1 MTKHLP
7 TIALVFAF
15 ALASSVIVRTQD
27 KTPPPAF
34 VAAKPAPIAAVT
46 PLRVQVLVSRYQGE
60 KKLSSLPYTLSVNAG
75 SRELDPFALKGGH
88 ASLRMGAKVPVMMI
102 MTANM
107 PKDVPQG
114 GPVQYQDVGTSIDC
128 SVSPMQDDGRF
139 RLEITIDDS
148 SVYGDPPVAG
158 DNKPAPGNPSFRS
171 FRASDSMVLRDGQT
185 AQFTTATDKVSG
197 EIVKVDVTLT
207 VVK

>member
-1 MTKHLP
+1 MTKYLQ

-15 ALASSVIVRTQD
+15 ALASSVIVRSQE
-27 KTPPPAF
+27 KPAAPA
-34 VAAKPAPIAAVT
+34 AAKPAPTAI
-46 PLRVQVLVSRYQGE
+46 PLRVQVLVSRFEGE

-75 SRELDPFALKGGH
+75 SRGT
-88 ASLRMGAKVPVMMI
+88 LRMGAKVPVNMM

-107 PKDVPQG
+107 PKDFPQG
-114 GPVQYQDVGTSIDC
+114 GPIQYQDVGTSIDC
-128 SVSPMQDDGRF
+128 YVSTVQDDGRY
-139 RLEITIDDS
+139 RIEITIEDS
-148 SVYGDPPVAG
+148 SVYGDAPNPA

-171 FRASDSMVLRDGQT
+171 FRASDSMALRDGQT
-185 AQFTTATDKVSG
+185 SQFTTATDKVSG

>member
-1 MTKHLP
+1 VTKHP
-7 TIALVFAF
+7 QTIALVFAF
-15 ALASSVIVRTQD
+15 ALASSVIVRTQE
-27 KTPPPAF
+27 KPAPPP
-34 VAAKPAPIAAVT
+34 AAKPAASAM
-46 PLRVQVLVSRYQGE
+46 PLKIQVLVSRFQGE

-75 SRELDPFALKGGH
+75 SRAT
-88 ASLRMGAKVPVMMI
+88 LRMGAKVPVMM
-102 MTANM
+102 MMAANM
-107 PKDVPQG
+107 PKDLPQG

-128 SVSPMQDDGRF
+128 NVWPILDDGRF

-148 SVYGDPPVAG
+148 SVYGEGPNPT

-185 AQFTTATDKVSG
+185 SQFTTATDKVSG

>member
-1 MTKHLP
+1 VTKYLQM
-7 TIALVFAF
+7 IALVFAF
-15 ALASSVIVRTQD
+15 ALASSVIVRSQE
-27 KTPPPAF
+27 KPAPP
-34 VAAKPAPIAAVT
+34 AAKPAAAAVT
-46 PLRVQVLVSRYQGE
+46 PLKVQVLVSRFQGE

-75 SRELDPFALKGGH
+75 SR
-88 ASLRMGAKVPVMMI
+88 ASLRMGAKVPVMMM
-102 MTANM
+102 MTANV
-107 PKDVPQG
+107 PKDFPQG

-128 SVSPMQDDGRF
+128 SVSTVQDDGRF

-148 SVYGDPPVAG
+148 SVYGDAPNPT

-171 FRASDSMVLRDGQT
+171 FKATDSMVLRDGQT
-185 AQFTTATDKVSG
+185 SQFTTATDKVSG

>member
-7 TIALVFAF
+7 MIALVFAF
-15 ALASSVIVRTQD
+15 ALASSVIVRSQE
-27 KTPPPAF
+27 
-34 VAAKPAPIAAVT
+34 KPAAAAPKPAATAVT
-46 PLRVQVLVSRYQGE
+46 PLKVSVLVSRFQGE

-75 SRELDPFALKGGH
+75 SR
-88 ASLRMGAKVPVMMI
+88 ASLRMGAKVPVMMM
-102 MTANM
+102 MTANV

-114 GPVQYQDVGTSIDC
+114 GPVQYQEVGTSIDC
-128 SVSPMQDDGRF
+128 NVSQIMDDGRY

-148 SVYGDPPVAG
+148 SVYGDAPNPA

-197 EIVKVDVTLT
+197 ELVKVDVTLN

>member
-1 MTKHLP
+1 VTKYLKV
-7 TIALVFAF
+7 IALVFAF
-15 ALASSVIVRTQD
+15 ALASSVIVRTQE
-27 KTPPPAF
+27 KAAAPPAT
-34 VAAKPAPIAAVT
+34 KPPLTAVT
-46 PLRVQVLVSRYQGE
+46 PLKVQVLISRYQGE

-75 SRELDPFALKGGH
+75 GDRINLNAGH
-88 ASLRMGAKVPVMMI
+88 ASLRMGARVPVMMI

-114 GPVQYQDVGTSIDC
+114 GPVQYQEVGTNIDC
-128 SVSPMQDDGRF
+128 NVSATGDDGRF
-139 RLEITIDDS
+139 RLEITIEDS
-148 SVYGDPPVAG
+148 SVYGDGPTAG

-171 FRASDSMVLRDGQT
+171 FKATDSMVLKDGQT

>member
-1 MTKHLP
+1 VTKHLQ

-15 ALASSVIVRTQD
+15 ALASSVIVRSQE
-27 KTPPPAF
+27 
-34 VAAKPAPIAAVT
+34 KPAPAAPKPAPVAVT
-46 PLRVQVLVSRYQGE
+46 PLKVSVVVSRFQGE

-75 SRELDPFALKGGH
+75 SRAT
-88 ASLRMGAKVPVMMI
+88 LRMGAKVPVMMM

-107 PKDVPQG
+107 PKDLPQG

-128 SVSPMQDDGRF
+128 NVSAVQDDGRF
-139 RLEITIDDS
+139 RVEITIEDS
-148 SVYGDPPVAG
+148 SVYGEGPNPT
-158 DNKPAPGNPSFRS
+158 DNKPPPGNPSFRS
-171 FRASDSMVLRDGQT
+171 FKASDSMVLRDGQT